1 MNNESNIGTGTSKK
15 IWTWLF
21 IGILGLQ
28 AIVELALGTS
38 LLVDFPTTLETG
50 FGITYSSDLDVLG
63 IALGLYLLLLT
74 ALLIISAVW
83 TYRSNMSGI
92 TIGIVAGGFLLA
104 FGLATYLKLGNF
116 EGILVDGIRGLLTIV
131 FAYMAGK
138 EMKQ

>member
-83 TYRSNMSGI
+83 TYISNMSGI